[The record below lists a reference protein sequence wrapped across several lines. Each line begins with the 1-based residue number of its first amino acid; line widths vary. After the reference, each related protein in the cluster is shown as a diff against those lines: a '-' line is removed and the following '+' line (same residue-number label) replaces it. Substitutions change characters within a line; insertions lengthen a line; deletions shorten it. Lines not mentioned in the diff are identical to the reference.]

1 MPTTDRSG
9 RNSAPNGTALSLR
22 HGCQPSNRRPGLS
35 SAARLSQM
43 MLLPIGLYLCSSVA
57 LSAQTSDSANQWSS
71 DDANLM
77 RTTESHSQS
86 GNRTLDKQSV
96 QRRGVDGHF
105 EPYQD
110 IEKETVQVNAST
122 VRTTTRTFERND
134 DGAVT
139 LKQVIEEEKHTLP
152 GGDSNVVR
160 NISSPDVNGTLWLVK
175 QQIEETK
182 KTGKN
187 SEETNTTVMFPS
199 VDGGL
204 APGLKVKEIH
214 TQGANGTVESQK
226 TTALPDGSGNWQ
238 VSEVRQATTRQDGK
252 NSTTDERVSRPD
264 SEGKLGEV
272 ARTVSR
278 ESESASGEK
287 HQTVENYSAD
297 VAGAARDGNLH
308 LVARATTAQHTGS
321 DGQQVT
327 EKQLEQPNPA
337 NPEAGLQPST
347 FTTATVRST
356 TSGTQSTQS
365 IQARDAHG
373 SFAVVSVDTTKSDN
387 VHSVQ
392 LQISPPDKPK

>member
-1 MPTTDRSG
+1 MT
-9 RNSAPNGTALSLR
+9 
-22 HGCQPSNRRPGLS
+22 
-35 SAARLSQM
+35 
-43 MLLPIGLYLCSSVA
+43 LLMIGLYFCSSLA
-57 LSAQTSDSANQWSS
+57 LSSQTPDSANQWSS
-71 DDANLM
+71 DNANLTH
-77 RTTESHSQS
+77 TTESHTQS

-96 QRRGVDGHF
+96 QRRGFDGHF

-110 IEKETVQVNAST
+110 IEKETVQVNANT
-122 VRTTTRTFERND
+122 VRTTTRTFERNA
-134 DGAVT
+134 DGANT
-139 LKQVIEEEKHTLP
+139 LKQVIEEEKHTMP

-182 KTGKN
+182 KIGKD

-204 APGLKVKEIH
+204 APGLKVKELH

-226 TTALPDGSGNWQ
+226 TTSLPDGSGNWQ
-238 VSEVRQATTRQDGK
+238 VSEVRQAITRQDGK

-278 ESESASGEK
+278 ESEGASGEK

-308 LVARATTAQHTGS
+308 LVERATTAQRTGS
-321 DGQQVT
+321 NGQQVT

-337 NPEAGLQPST
+337 HPDAGLQMST

-356 TSGTQSTQS
+356 PSGTQSTQS

-373 SFAVVSVDTTKSDN
+373 SFAVVAVDTTKSDN
-387 VHSVQ
+387 IHSVQ
-392 LQISPPDKPK
+392 LQISPPDKAK